1 MWDEK
6 KFFEDYVN
14 ESEKIKPDDQF
25 VDQLKKMAAWED
37 AKKKSVPMI
46 KYAALAASF
55 LVCIGLGSFVWQ
67 DQDKKS
73 DQDNTSFEAGLQA
86 GDQVSDEGQMLE
98 EQQTSEMNE
107 SDGETSKGEENQ
119 DYMEEEDSEEALEEA
134 LNSLRRGDSVR
145 DEAGN
150 EVPQEEQE
158 ELLQLLKNVRA
169 AEEPEATV
177 ETASYFLEGE
187 KTIEID
193 IYEEGFL
200 KIDGKWYR

>member
-25 VDQLKKMAAWED
+25 VDQLKKMAVQED

-67 DQDKKS
+67 AQDTKS

-86 GDQVSDEGQMLE
+86 GNQVSDEGQVLE
-98 EQQTSEMNE
+98 EQQTSEINE
-107 SDGETSKGEENQ
+107 SDGETSKGEETQ

-145 DEAGN
+145 DAAGN

-158 ELLQLLKNVRA
+158 ALLQLLKNARA
-169 AEEPEATV
+169 AEEPEAAV

-187 KTIEID
+187 KIIEID

-200 KIDGKWYR
+200 KVDGNWYH